1 MPSGLGEDQTTFV
14 TLSEWEKPIR
24 NIGHSAWIILNYLNV
39 IKIWH
44 FIIPLPNVHTQPH
57 TCSMNCIGTS
67 QVLVVQCY
75 HSTQLRVQLV
85 QSELLQ
91 TTHSRGKYLADWGCL
106 EHKIEPL
113 VLLSSPRLQRRELDF
128 PSGLSV
134 SAWSTLWV
142 PGQVEICHCSGNDG
156 LQCFP
161 DRHHVSVPFQRHWP
175 SLECLH
181 C

>member
-14 TLSEWEKPIR
+14 KLSEWEKPIR
-24 NIGHSAWIILNYLNV
+24 NIGHSVWIILNYHNV

-57 TCSMNCIGTS
+57 TGSMNCTGTS

-75 HSTQLRVQLV
+75 HSTQLCKPLFILFSADGLQHL
-85 QSELLQ
+85 ELLQ
-91 TTHSRGKYLADWGCL
+91 TTHFRGKYLADQGCL

-113 VLLSSPRLQRRELDF
+113 VLLSSPRLQRRGMDF

-134 SAWSTLWV
+134 SVCSTL
-142 PGQVEICHCSGNDG
+142 
-156 LQCFP
+156 
-161 DRHHVSVPFQRHWP
+161 
-175 SLECLH
+175 
-181 C
+181 